1 MAYDPR
7 GTVDDISLGRTRYSV
22 HSSEAFVAIIPS
34 TVPRRIYAIPG
45 TGYSVPGTLFHQF
58 SQEMPR
64 QKKPTQL
71 TADQYD
77 ALERAI
83 SDKRKLSVWR
93 RGTEF
98 ILVVDR
104 LRVTGGREALEAHHP
119 TTGDR
124 LTLYI
129 DELEGIEVV
138 R

>member
-1 MAYDPR
+1 M
-7 GTVDDISLGRTRYSV
+7 
-22 HSSEAFVAIIPS
+22 
-34 TVPRRIYAIPG
+34 PRRNK
-45 TGYSVPGTLFHQF
+45 V
-58 SQEMPR
+58 
-64 QKKPTQL
+64 TQL
-71 TADQYD
+71 NAAQYD

-83 SDKRKLSVWR
+83 ADGKRLSVWR

-98 ILVVDR
+98 IIVVDS

-138 R
+138 G

>member
-1 MAYDPR
+1 MP
-7 GTVDDISLGRTRYSV
+7 
-22 HSSEAFVAIIPS
+22 
-34 TVPRRIYAIPG
+34 
-45 TGYSVPGTLFHQF
+45 
-58 SQEMPR
+58 PR
-64 QKKPTQL
+64 QTLTQL
-71 TADQYD
+71 TSDQYD

-83 SDKRKLSVWR
+83 RDGRQLSVWR

-98 ILVVDR
+98 VIVVDR

-119 TTGDR
+119 TTGDK